1 MAISV
6 SRSKKKSPPTT
17 IPCDEREPQPVAPPV
32 LAWEEEPKELPP
44 PPGAPLRE
52 PAPLESE
59 EPPEEAVETPLD
71 EVAEAERELELS
83 FDPEALLDLG
93 KDELRALWD
102 EVRAELRSPIES
114 SPGRDPATAV
124 RLLRD
129 IREKVVPEPEEE
141 DFLKSILVPLE
152 SRAQLLREGRKA
164 TWQSRQI
171 ILTEFIGGIGQGYPE
186 DQVHVEIELWGKILR
201 ALGCELSEEEKV
213 AVGKAIRRVR
223 MLRYALARVFYRV
236 RDPPE
241 RLGELGPNAIG
252 TRRFSLLLD
261 LENREAAR
269 LWPEFQKALTENLL
283 PSNLERATR
292 LFRAFG
298 VWTED

>member
-32 LAWEEEPKELPP
+32 LAWEEERKELPP
-44 PPGAPLRE
+44 PPGAALRE
-52 PAPLESE
+52 PPPLESE

-71 EVAEAERELELS
+71 EVAAAERELELS

-93 KDELRALWD
+93 KDELRALGD
-102 EVRAELRSPIES
+102 EVRAELWSPIES
-114 SPGRDPATAV
+114 SPGYDPATAV

-129 IREKVVPEPEEE
+129 IREKVVPGPEEE
-141 DFLKSILVPLE
+141 DFLNNILAPLE
-152 SRAQLLREGRKA
+152 SHAKTCREGRKP
-164 TWQSRQI
+164 TRRFRQI
-171 ILTEFIGGIGQGYPE
+171 ILTDFIGGAGQEYPPE
-186 DQVHVEIELWGKILR
+186 QVHVEIELWGKILR

-223 MLRYALARVFYRV
+223 MLRYALARVILRV

-252 TRRFSLLLD
+252 TRRFILLGD
-261 LENREAAR
+261 LEDWEAAR
-269 LWPEFQKALTENLL
+269 LWPEFQKALAENLS